1 MSATPRQRRDLWEEL
16 SQPSSVIAFL
26 LLYCAIHFLV
36 RYLLSPNYTL
46 DESEQI
52 LFGQSLEW
60 GYRFRHPPLITW
72 LSWATLTASGNSRAA
87 FFLLKYAI
95 MGLGLAAY
103 FAAARIVIRDTRMAA
118 LATFGLLTTFVMGW
132 LPHVDLM
139 HTVALATMLAAFL
152 WIGARVVTNG
162 SPRDYL
168 LLALITGLGVLAK
181 YVFLVLPV
189 AFAIGVALTPRIRA
203 RIKPGPLILAIVLA
217 ALIVAPYA
225 YWAATHEYSLFALA
239 KTITKGSGPTF
250 SPLSWLIGAGDLV
263 VALVSFG
270 LPFVAIF
277 PLLYWPACKKLDP
290 ADMQDRDWL
299 RLYEITMLAG
309 VIIMLGAVFFVGT
322 EAFKARWMHQ
332 VAMPLPIYLFLR
344 ARIAGASE
352 RNNKIFAAIAIVF
365 ALLVVGA
372 RFYIYETHAK
382 DCKECREYWPMQT
395 YAQSLRRAGF
405 EHGTIVAE
413 TYDLAGN
420 FRAVFPDSRV
430 VTPGYPLSV
439 FGPPVPGSC
448 VAIWEGNKGAS
459 AELQAYLALNFGVKL
474 TDAAVRGDID
484 APLLTSKGRLDSM
497 NYAIIQKGRCGG
509 A

>member
-1 MSATPRQRRDLWEEL
+1 MSASPRSRRDLWEEL
-16 SQPSSVIAFL
+16 SQPSSVVAFL

-87 FFLLKYAI
+87 FFLLKYVI

-103 FAAARIVIRDTRMAA
+103 FAAARIVIRDVRMAA
-118 LATFGLLTTFVMGW
+118 LATFALLTTFVMGW

-168 LLALITGLGVLAK
+168 LMALITGLGILAK

-189 AFAIGVALTPRIRA
+189 AFAIGVALTPRLRA
-203 RIKPGPLILAIVLA
+203 RIKLGPLVLSIILA
-217 ALIVAPYA
+217 ALIVAPYI

-239 KTITKGSGPTF
+239 KTITKGNGPSL
-250 SPLSWLIGAGDLV
+250 SPLSWLVGAGDLV
-263 VALVSFG
+263 VALASFG
-270 LPFVAIF
+270 LPFLLIF
-277 PLLYWPACKKLDP
+277 PLLYWPACRRLNAVDE
-290 ADMQDRDWL
+290 QDRDWL

-344 ARIAGASE
+344 ARIAGATE
-352 RNNKIFAAIAIVF
+352 RAN
-365 ALLVVGA
+365 
-372 RFYIYETHAK
+372 
-382 DCKECREYWPMQT
+382 
-395 YAQSLRRAGF
+395 
-405 EHGTIVAE
+405 
-413 TYDLAGN
+413 
-420 FRAVFPDSRV
+420 
-430 VTPGYPLSV
+430 
-439 FGPPVPGSC
+439 
-448 VAIWEGNKGAS
+448 
-459 AELQAYLALNFGVKL
+459 
-474 TDAAVRGDID
+474 
-484 APLLTSKGRLDSM
+484 
-497 NYAIIQKGRCGG
+497 
-509 A
+509 